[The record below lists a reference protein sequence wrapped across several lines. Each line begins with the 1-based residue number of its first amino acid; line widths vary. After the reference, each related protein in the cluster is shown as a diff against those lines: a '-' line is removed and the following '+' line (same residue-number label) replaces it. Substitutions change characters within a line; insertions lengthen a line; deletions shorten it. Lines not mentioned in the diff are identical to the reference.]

1 VGVAQIGGITLL
13 RERTD
18 KQAVKKGEAYGA
30 RDSYDY
36 EGVRGGGRQPPH
48 HLQLDFGRQS
58 GICPDGRRVDP
69 HLRRFAVALV
79 GPRRIGTATSSRSV
93 GRIARVISTSGSHCG
108 GPERGRPAN
117 GPALDADLRMLF
129 HRLNNQL
136 GIILAH
142 AELLEAKSADDLN
155 RARAAQLVS
164 SALDAMGTAK
174 SIRQLTEPGLAG
186 T

>member
-1 VGVAQIGGITLL
+1 
-13 RERTD
+13 
-18 KQAVKKGEAYGA
+18 
-30 RDSYDY
+30 
-36 EGVRGGGRQPPH
+36 
-48 HLQLDFGRQS
+48 
-58 GICPDGRRVDP
+58 
-69 HLRRFAVALV
+69 
-79 GPRRIGTATSSRSV
+79 
-93 GRIARVISTSGSHCG
+93 VISTSGSHCG